1 MEVSVIVSGP
11 AGQARERTLR
21 SVAGQ
26 TLGGVTVV
34 DDLSDAG
41 PYVLLLEAGQEL
53 DRHACMT
60 LLGAAERTG
69 ADVVSGLLY
78 RRSSLLESRPA
89 TSVDLPHRLLVS
101 PAAPPDPAPDDD
113 SRFRTA
119 VYHRLLMRLPVRR
132 GSVVFES
139 GQGAVYGG
147 SPRAVY
153 EQIRASGHPVRAT
166 WSYATSP
173 AGFPKDATL
182 VRRGSWGY
190 YLALARAEYWV
201 DDHGFPEEL
210 AKRLATTSIYTPP
223 GTACDYVGFD
233 APETKLAT
241 RAAKARLRRAVNR
254 YDFLVAGSGHEAETL
269 KAALR
274 ARAEP
279 LPVGNPRNDL
289 LVSGEALD
297 RVDRLAAHLGLAPG
311 NTVVL
316 CVGVPVPAPGPGF
329 TVLDFD
335 ALAVHDVTSLLRL
348 TDVLV
353 TGVGPLLFDFLL
365 LDRPVVLYTPVSRR
379 IAYVD
384 VLDDPPGP
392 VVRDA
397 ESLAAAV
404 RDARRTGDLY
414 RPARRRLVEKY
425 GEHERGSAAK
435 EITERFFAP

>member
-1 MEVSVIVSGP
+1 MIVSGQ
-11 AGQARERTLR
+11 AGQARDRTLG

-34 DDLSDAG
+34 DDLSEAG
-41 PYVLLLEAGQEL
+41 RYVLFLEAGQEL

-60 LLGAAERTG
+60 LFSAAERTG
-69 ADVVSGLLY
+69 ADVVSGLFY
-78 RRSSLLESRPA
+78 RRSYLLESRPA
-89 TSVDLPHRLLVS
+89 TTVELPHRVLLGPV
-101 PAAPPDPAPDDD
+101 PPVERQPDEG
-113 SRFRTA
+113 RFKTSL
-119 VYHRLLMRLPVRR
+119 YHRLLMRLPVRK

-139 GQGAVYGG
+139 GQGTVYGG
-147 SPRAVY
+147 SPRAIY

-166 WSYATSP
+166 WSYATSS
-173 AGFPKDATL
+173 AGFPKDASL

-190 YLALARAEYWV
+190 HLALARAEYWV
-201 DDHGFPEEL
+201 DDHGFPPEL
-210 AKRLATTSIYTPP
+210 AKRLATTYIHTPP

-241 RAAKARLRRAVNR
+241 RAAKARLQQAVNR
-254 YDFLVAGSGHEAETL
+254 YDFLVAGSGHDADTW

-289 LVSGEALD
+289 LVSGEEID
-297 RVDRLAAHLGLAPG
+297 RVDRLAAHIGLTPG
-311 NTVVL
+311 TVVVL
-316 CVGVPVPAPGPGF
+316 CVGASGPSLGPGF
-329 TVLDFD
+329 TILDFD

-353 TGVGPLLFDFLL
+353 TDVSPLLFDFLL
-365 LDRPVVLYTPVSRR
+365 LDRPVVLYTPDSRR
-379 IAYVD
+379 TAYVD

-397 ESLAAAV
+397 DVLAAAV

-414 RPARRRLVEKY
+414 RSARRRLVERY